1 MISSSIF
8 LTYPLRKLPL
18 HIDMKTAFLPH
29 LSIFTTAKIFRGE
42 GVFQNE
48 ERNFL
53 KRESSFFIL
62 IHGVHFSEFV
72 LSTQFYSLPRRA
84 GLGCSA
90 SIVMT
95 EKNYYAER
103 NGLFPRKGF

>member
-48 ERNFL
+48 ERAYGHAGNFL
-53 KRESSFFIL
+53 KRESSFLLIHEVFIL
-62 IHGVHFSEFV
+62 VS
-72 LSTQFYSLPRRA
+72 LFYQLNFTVSRGELVWVVALR
-84 GLGCSA
+84 
-90 SIVMT
+90 
-95 EKNYYAER
+95 
-103 NGLFPRKGF
+103 